1 MKQGLRYSLRALAG
15 TLLLFAFN
23 VAAAAQCAMCRA
35 SLTGSNN
42 AHFIK
47 NLNIGVLVL
56 LTPPVAMFCAA
67 FVFLKRQAT
76 KRAVEDAGTPAS
88 HD

>member
-1 MKQGLRYSLRALAG
+1 MNQAVRYSLRALAG

-23 VAAAAQCAMCRA
+23 VAVAAQCAMCRA
-35 SLTGSNN
+35 SLSGSNN
-42 AHFIK
+42 ARFIK

-67 FVFLKRQAT
+67 FFILKRHAH
-76 KRAVEDAGTPAS
+76 KRIGDESRD
-88 HD
+88 